1 MRHVESEETSVEIS
15 DDENDNVNDENQV
28 TNENLEI
35 KSKNQPSPKTA
46 VRKRDMDE

>member
-15 DDENDNVNDENQV
+15 DDEKDNVHDENQV
-28 TNENLEI
+28 TNEKLEI
-35 KSKNQPSPKTA
+35 KSKNQPSPKAA